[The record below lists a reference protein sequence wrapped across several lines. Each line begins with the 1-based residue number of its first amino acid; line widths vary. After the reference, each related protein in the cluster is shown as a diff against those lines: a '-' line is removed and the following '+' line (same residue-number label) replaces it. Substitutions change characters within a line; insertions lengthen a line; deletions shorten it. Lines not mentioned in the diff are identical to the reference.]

1 MTPWGRY
8 YPRFIQEKIYSPHS
22 GLNEAPSEAGPKR
35 GECAVSFSVRRADV
49 NRFSDVA
56 AAFSANLLLAVQP
69 WEKRRHR

>member
-1 MTPWGRY
+1 M
-8 YPRFIQEKIYSPHS
+8 QEKIYSPHP

-35 GECAVSFSVRRADV
+35 GECAVSFFVRRADV